1 MVINRIKKKELELIN
16 ARKILP
22 INADALIEPSLK
34 VKKVQNNP
42 TFKTQRKFVF
52 GESKIP
58 RSQQDN
64 SDGSSAKKFG
74 SRKGMGFIPR
84 ANKLLKKS

>member
-1 MVINRIKKKELELIN
+1 MFRNQIKKKELELIN
-16 ARKILP
+16 ARKVLP
-22 INADALIEPSLK
+22 VNAEALIEPSLK

-42 TFKTQRKFVF
+42 AFKTQRKFVF

-58 RSQQDN
+58 RSQQDS

-74 SRKGMGFIPR
+74 SR
-84 ANKLLKKS
+84 